1 MNAMAEPIKFELPK
15 KPRIKEQE
23 PLPDQ
28 RKVCVIPFRA
38 VFDKKLSHGA
48 LQALAA
54 LCAYCNRAGVTWVS
68 QGRIAQDLGITQQAV
83 AKQYKQLKDNGY
95 LEIVRRGFRG
105 QRSDTLRVV
114 FDPDITAEDAITMTS
129 NKEDTRPPAIIE
141 EQRRQAQEIDK
152 EGQARIARLISK
164 ALKKPLN
171 QEKTMP
177 TSGQTRTVK
186 KMKEDIQKA
195 KSKRSTT
202 TTKPVQKTVD
212 NSVNNDKNELSI
224 NNLEV
229 VDDNNLEV
237 VLNSEINYREVLSK
251 DKPKKELNLDLNKR
265 EDLRCVLD
273 NETVLKLI
281 EFGMTESEIDEGLTT
296 LLAVYK
302 AEGLTPKPQHLVDG
316 LMQMKRDAS

>member
-1 MNAMAEPIKFELPK
+1 MAEPIGFALPK

-114 FDPDITAEDAITMTS
+114 FDPNITAEDAITMTS

-141 EQRRQAQEIDK
+141 EQRRQAEEIDK

-164 ALKKPLN
+164 ALKKPIN

-177 TSGQTRTVK
+177 TTGQTRTVK

-202 TTKPVQKTVD
+202 TTKTVKKTVD
-212 NSVNNDKNELSI
+212 NSVNNDKNKLSI

-229 VDDNNLEV
+229 VYDNNLEV
-237 VLNSEINYREVLSK
+237 VLNTDINYREDLSK
-251 DKPKKELNLDLNKR
+251 VKSKKELNIDLNKR
-265 EDLRCVLD
+265 EDLRCVLGHD
-273 NETVLKLI
+273 
-281 EFGMTESEIDEGLTT
+281 GLT
-296 LLAVYK
+296 LLAKAGLTSQEVDDGLATLLPIYQ

-316 LMQMKRDAS
+316 LMQMKRDAT

>member
-1 MNAMAEPIKFELPK
+1 MNAMAEPIGFALPK

-114 FDPDITAEDAITMTS
+114 FDPNITAEDAITMTS

-141 EQRRQAQEIDK
+141 EQRRQAEEIDK

-164 ALKKPLN
+164 ALKKPIN

-177 TSGQTRTVK
+177 TTGQTRTVK

-202 TTKPVQKTVD
+202 TTKTVKKTVD
-212 NSVNNDKNELSI
+212 NSVNNDKNKLSI

-229 VDDNNLEV
+229 VYDNNLEV
-237 VLNSEINYREVLSK
+237 VLNTDINYREDLSK
-251 DKPKKELNLDLNKR
+251 VKSKKELNIDLNKR
-265 EDLRCVLD
+265 EDLRCVLGHD
-273 NETVLKLI
+273 
-281 EFGMTESEIDEGLTT
+281 GLT
-296 LLAVYK
+296 LLAKAGLTSQEVDDGLATLLPIYQ

-316 LMQMKRDAS
+316 LMQMKRDAT